1 MNNKIWRYVMKTL
14 RNMICLIATITLVL
28 SFAAYPAHAETNKW
42 IRLVERSGVVLSQ
55 VQEMPDTGIP
65 GDLLKKCAAIAVF
78 PDTVSAGLGIGGKY
92 GQGIIMVKGKR
103 GKWSP
108 PAIFT
113 IAGASFGFQIG
124 GQASDIVLLI
134 MTERSVEAILK
145 GKFKLGVDG
154 AVAAGPVGREA
165 EVATDAH
172 LGGILTYSRTRGL
185 FAGVKLE
192 GAVITQHWEGDK
204 QLYGKSLSAEEI
216 LLENKA
222 QMPDSADGILDV
234 LKKY

>member
-1 MNNKIWRYVMKTL
+1 MKILKST
-14 RNMICLIATITLVL
+14 ICIIAAITLVL
-28 SFAAYPAHAETNKW
+28 SFAVCPVYAETNKW
-42 IRLVERSGVVLSQ
+42 IRLVEKSGVVLSQ
-55 VQEMPDTGIP
+55 VQQMPDQGIP
-65 GDLLKKCAAIAVF
+65 DDLLKKCAAIAVF

-92 GQGIIMVKGKR
+92 GQGIIMVRGKK

-113 IAGASFGFQIG
+113 IAGASIGFQIG

-134 MTERSVEAILK
+134 MTERSVEAILR

-154 AVAAGPVGREA
+154 AVAVGPVGREVEA
-165 EVATDAH
+165 ATDAH

-192 GAVITQHWEGDK
+192 GAVITEHWEGDK
-204 QLYGKSLSAEEI
+204 VLYGKSLSAEDI
-216 LLENKA
+216 LLGNKA
-222 QMPDSADGILDV
+222 KMPDSADGILGV

>member
-1 MNNKIWRYVMKTL
+1 MKTL
-14 RNMICLIATITLVL
+14 KSAICFTTAIMLVL
-28 SFAAYPAHAETNKW
+28 SFAVCPVYAETNKW
-42 IRLVERSGVVLSQ
+42 TRLVERSGVVLSQ
-55 VQEMPDTGIP
+55 VQEMPDEGIP

-92 GQGIIMVKGKR
+92 GQGIIMVKGKS

-154 AVAAGPVGREA
+154 AVAVGPVGREA
-165 EVATDAH
+165 EAATDAH
-172 LGGILTYSRTRGL
+172 LGGILTYSRSRGL

-216 LLENKA
+216 LLQNKA
-222 QMPDSADGILDV
+222 RMPDSADELISV